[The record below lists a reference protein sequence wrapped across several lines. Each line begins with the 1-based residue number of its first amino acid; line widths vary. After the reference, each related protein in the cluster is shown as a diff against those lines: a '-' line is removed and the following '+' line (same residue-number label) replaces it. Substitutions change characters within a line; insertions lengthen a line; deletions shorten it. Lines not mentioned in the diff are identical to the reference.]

1 VLDGYDRDQLNIP
14 HDFIDLENQKYSNRD
29 NEEKN
34 EKTHLLSSQIFEP
47 LPSTNQLIFESMN
60 V

>member
-1 VLDGYDRDQLNIP
+1 VLDGYDRDQSNIP
-14 HDFIDLENQKYSNRD
+14 HDLENQKYSNSD

>member
-1 VLDGYDRDQLNIP
+1 MLDGYDRDQSNIP
-14 HDFIDLENQKYSNRD
+14 HDLENQKYSNSD

>member
-1 VLDGYDRDQLNIP
+1 VLDDYDRDQSNIP
-14 HDFIDLENQKYSNRD
+14 HDLENQKYSNSD